1 MITSKTLAFVLPG
14 LAAACLATA
23 LIGATAAEAAGDAAA
38 GRKKAAQSCAACHG
52 IDGLAKLPNAAN
64 LAGESVYYLDRQLKA
79 FRSGDRKDENMS
91 VVAKALSDAD
101 IADLVAWYSS
111 IEVTVTLPKK

>member
-1 MITSKTLAFVLPG
+1 MITSKTLAVSL
-14 LAAACLATA
+14 TA
-23 LIGATAAEAAGDAAA
+23 LAVAWIGTTASQAAGDAAA